1 MGCLVRIAGPFLVSY
16 TPTWCDTTGS
26 FSLKASISSLVL
38 SAVRFGIIHALPFS
52 LLCCFRVQSAW
63 VIELFSLRGY
73 YDCLAWVKIAMHC
86 FVARMLEHLLII
98 EMGSR
103 MESASWFLF
112 FEISVALIHDVVKS
126 VCSMEICQ
134 SVWID
139 LWFLMN
145 STFPIW
151 LYLP

>member
-1 MGCLVRIAGPFLVSY
+1 M
-16 TPTWCDTTGS
+16 TGS

-38 SAVRFGIIHALPFS
+38 SAVRFGIIPLS
-52 LLCCFRVQSAW
+52 LLCCFRVQGAW

-112 FEISVALIHDVVKS
+112 FEISVALIHDVVK
-126 VCSMEICQ
+126 
-134 SVWID
+134 
-139 LWFLMN
+139 
-145 STFPIW
+145 
-151 LYLP
+151 